1 MTQKE
6 KLQQASMMAMR
17 VQSIARSIEREC
29 KGYDETWALSYVRD
43 LKNIAEN
50 FLNLK

>member
-6 KLQQASMMAMR
+6 KLQQASIMAMR

-29 KGYDETWALSYVRD
+29 KDYDETWALSYARD
-43 LKNIAEN
+43 LKNISEN

>member
-6 KLQQASMMAMR
+6 KLQQATMMAMR
-17 VQSIARSIEREC
+17 IQGIARSIEREC
-29 KGYDETWALSYVRD
+29 KDYDETWALSYARD
-43 LKNIAEN
+43 LKNVAEN

>member
-6 KLQQASMMAMR
+6 KLHQAEMMAMR

-29 KGYDETWALSYVRD
+29 KGYDETWALGYARD
-43 LKNIAEN
+43 LKNITETFIN
-50 FLNLK
+50 SK

>member
-6 KLQQASMMAMR
+6 KLNEAMKVAMR

-29 KGYDETWALSYVRD
+29 KDYDETWALSYVRD

-50 FLNLK
+50 FLKLK